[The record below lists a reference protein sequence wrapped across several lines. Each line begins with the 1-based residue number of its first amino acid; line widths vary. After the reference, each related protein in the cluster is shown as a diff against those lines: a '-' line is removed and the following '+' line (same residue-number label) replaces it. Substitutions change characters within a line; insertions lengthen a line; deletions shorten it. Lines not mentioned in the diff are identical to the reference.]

1 MRLSQRVRL
10 LAGVLVPM
18 LALSACSGSAAGGG
32 GGGGG
37 DEQVKIKVWSWDGTV
52 ERAVPGFQA
61 ANPNIK
67 VEVVNG
73 GSSQDEYKALDN
85 AIQAGSGVPDL
96 VMFEYFA
103 VPYFAV
109 PGKLADLG
117 EFGVDK
123 LKQDYVPAAW
133 SDVTVNGKVYAL
145 PSDYGP
151 SAMFYNAATLKKA
164 GIKEPPATWDA
175 YYEAAKKIHA
185 LGDDYYIAQD
195 TGDIFFLLS
204 LIWQAGGRPFK
215 VDGNKVHIDFKDAG
229 TTKAVAFWQKML
241 NEGLINTKITGWSD
255 DWNRA
260 LNDGTLATQT
270 MGGWLTSTLPERA
283 PKAAGDF
290 RVALMPEWQQGD
302 KVGAANGGS
311 SFGIPAAAEHKEAAF
326 KFLEYFTHGGGLS
339 SRVDAGAF
347 VPNMSVLND
356 KAFQSKPNTY
366 FGEQKVGAV
375 LAEAS
380 EIVGSGW
387 QYPPFFEW
395 ARSIYGDLA
404 SPFYT
409 TGKGSLAEILEQWRQ
424 RCIQYGNEQGFQV
437 D

>member
-1 MRLSQRVRL
+1 MRLSQKVRL

-18 LALSACSGSAAGGG
+18 LALTACSGGSGSAAGGG
-32 GGGGG
+32 
-37 DEQVKIKVWSWDGTV
+37 DEQVKVTVWSWDGTV

-67 VEVVNG
+67 VEVVNA

-109 PGKLADLG
+109 PGKLAALG

-151 SAMFYNAATLKKA
+151 SAMFYNATTLKKA
-164 GIKEPPATWDA
+164 GIEEPPGTWDE
-175 YYEAAKKIHA
+175 YYEAAKKVRA

-215 VDGNKVHIDFKDAG
+215 VDGHKVHIDFTDAG

-241 NEGLINTKITGWSD
+241 DEGLINTKITGWSD

-283 PKAAGDF
+283 PEAGGDF
-290 RVALMPEWQQGD
+290 RVALMPQWQQGA

-326 KFLEYFTHGGGLS
+326 KFLEYFTHGGGLAT
-339 SRVDAGAF
+339 RVDAGAF
-347 VPNMSVLND
+347 VPNTSVLEN
-356 KAFQSKPNTY
+356 KEFQSKANKY
-366 FGEQKVGAV
+366 FGDQKTGVV
-375 LAEAS
+375 LAEAT

-424 RCIQYGNEQGFQV
+424 RCVQYGNEQGFQV